1 MVDSMF
7 KDPRGEKRLF
17 TARVI
22 LAAVVVVLCLAAVV
36 ARLVFLQVYNND
48 HFRTLSEDN
57 RVRVEP
63 LPPMRGLMYDRNG
76 VLLADNVPSYSLEI
90 IPGRVEDV
98 AATID
103 ALSKIIPISEDDR
116 QRFERLRR
124 QHRRFDGVPIRL
136 DLSDAERA
144 RFAVQS
150 HRFPGVQIH
159 AELLRHYP
167 FSLETAHVLGYVGR
181 INEEEMGRIDTSAYA
196 GTSHIG
202 KVGLEKAYEDALHG
216 IVGYQQVEVNAR
228 GRVLRT
234 LKEQLPTSG
243 EDLVLFLDLDLQRD
257 AMAAMEGKRG
267 AVVAIDPTSGGVLAM
282 ASTPSFDANLFVDGI
297 SVKDYVALRD
307 SIDKPLYNRAVR
319 GQYPPASTIKPFIGL
334 GGLATGSISFSDGK
348 YCGGYFQLPGHG
360 HRYRCWRRSGHG
372 TLTVT
377 DAVVQ
382 SCDVYFYRLAHDMG
396 IERLDRFLGDFGFG
410 TTTGMDF
417 ADELGGLLPSPEW
430 KERVRGQ
437 PWYPGETLIVGIG
450 QGAFLVTP
458 VQLAAATAA
467 MANHG
472 TYFQPRMVQAVRDP
486 ASGIVQRTTAVSHR
500 VAVDSEAKWQGIV
513 DAMAQVVEGPRG
525 TARRIRSPL
534 IRIAGKTG
542 TAQVFTIGQN
552 ERYNE
557 SQVAERMRDHALF
570 IAFAPVEAPQIAV
583 AVIVENGRHG
593 SSTAAPIARQLID
606 SYLLKKR
613 VKIPEPADTAP
624 NAQADADG
632 SDVD

>member
-1 MVDSMF
+1 MVDSSF
-7 KDPRGEKRLF
+7 NKPRSGARIF
-17 TARVI
+17 TGRII
-22 LAAVVVVLCLAAVV
+22 LAGVLVVVCLATVV
-36 ARLVFLQVYNND
+36 ARLVYLQVYNND

-63 LPPMRGLMYDRNG
+63 LPPMRGLIYDRNG
-76 VLLADNVPSYSLEI
+76 VLLADNVPSYSLQI
-90 IPGRVEDV
+90 IPGRVDNL
-98 AATID
+98 ADTI
-103 ALSKIIPISEDDR
+103 AELSEIIPISDLDR

-136 DLSDAERA
+136 DLNDVERA
-144 RFAVQS
+144 RFAVQG

-167 FSLETAHVLGYVGR
+167 FSFDTAHVLGYVGR
-181 INEEEMGRIDTSAYA
+181 INEEEMQRIDTSAYA
-196 GTSHIG
+196 GSSHIG
-202 KVGLEKAYEDALHG
+202 KVGLEKAYEDSLHG
-216 IVGYQQVEVNAR
+216 SVGYQQVEVNAR

-234 LKEQLPTSG
+234 LEEQLPTSG
-243 EDLVLFLDLDLQRD
+243 DDLVLFLDIDLQRD
-257 AMAAMEGKRG
+257 AMATMAGKRG
-267 AVVAIDPTSGGVLAM
+267 AVVAIDPNTGGVLAM
-282 ASTPSFDANLFVDGI
+282 ASTPGFDANLFVDGI
-297 SVKDYVALRD
+297 SVEDYAALRD

-334 GGLATGSISFSDGK
+334 GGLAAGSISFSDGK
-348 YCGGYFQLPGHG
+348 YCGGSFQLPGHG
-360 HRYRCWRRSGHG
+360 HRYRCWRRGGHG
-372 TLTVT
+372 TLTVK

-396 IERLDRFLGDFGFG
+396 IERLDRFLADFGFG
-410 TTTGMDF
+410 SKTGIDF
-417 ADELGGLLPSPEW
+417 ADELGGLLPTPEW
-430 KERVRGQ
+430 KERVRGR

-458 VQLAAATAA
+458 LQLAAATAA

-472 TYFQPRMVQAVRDP
+472 TYFQPRMVRAVREP
-486 ASGIVQRTTAVSHR
+486 GSGILQPTAPVSHR
-500 VAVDSEAKWQGIV
+500 IAVDSEAKWEGMV
-513 DAMAQVVEGPRG
+513 DAMAQVVEGARG
-525 TARRIRSPL
+525 TARRIRSPNF
-534 IRIAGKTG
+534 RIAGKTG

-557 SQVAERMRDHALF
+557 AQVAERMRDHALF

-593 SSTAAPIARQLID
+593 SSTAAPIARQIID

-613 VKIPEPADTAP
+613 VRPAEPATGTPD
-624 NAQADADG
+624 Q
-632 SDVD
+632 SVDQIDED

>member
-1 MVDSMF
+1 MVDSRF
-7 KDPRGEKRLF
+7 KNPRGETRLF
-17 TARVI
+17 TGRIVLAGVLVI
-22 LAAVVVVLCLAAVV
+22 LCLAAVV
-36 ARLVFLQVYNND
+36 ARLVYLQIYNSD
-48 HFRTLSEDN
+48 HYRTLSEDN

-63 LPPMRGLMYDRNG
+63 LPPMRGLIYDRNG
-76 VLLADNVPSYSLEI
+76 VLLADNVPAYSLQI
-90 IPGRVEDV
+90 IPGQV
-98 AATID
+98 ADLAGTIK
-103 ALSKIIPISEDDR
+103 ALSRIIPISDLDR
-116 QRFERLRR
+116 QRFDRLRR

-136 DLSDAERA
+136 DLSDTERA

-159 AELLRHYP
+159 AELLRYYP
-167 FSLETAHVLGYVGR
+167 HSVDTAHVLGYVGR
-181 INEEEMGRIDTSAYA
+181 INEEEMQRIDTSAYA

-202 KVGLEKAYEDALHG
+202 KIGLEKAYEDILHG
-216 IVGYQQVEVNAR
+216 IVGFQQVEVNAR

-243 EDLVLFLDLDLQRD
+243 KDLVLYLDIALQRD
-257 AMAAMEGKRG
+257 AMAVMEGHRG
-267 AVVAIDPTSGGVLAM
+267 AIVAIDPNSGGVLAM
-282 ASTPSFDANLFVDGI
+282 ASAPGFDANLFVDGI
-297 SVKDYVALRD
+297 SVQDYVELRD

-334 GGLATGSISFSDGK
+334 GGLATGSISFSEGK

-360 HRYRCWRRSGHG
+360 HRYRCWRRGGHG
-372 TLTVT
+372 TLNVE

-396 IERLDRFLGDFGFG
+396 IERVDRFLADFGFG
-410 TTTGMDF
+410 SKTGIDF
-417 ADELGGLLPSPEW
+417 ADELGGLLPTPEW

-437 PWYPGETLIVGIG
+437 PWYPGETLIIGIG

-458 VQLAAATAA
+458 LQLAAATAA

-472 TYFQPRMVQAVRDP
+472 TYFQPRMAQAVRDP
-486 ASGIVQRTTAVSHR
+486 ATGFFQPTKPVSHR
-500 VAVDSEAKWQGIV
+500 IAVDSEAQWQAMV
-513 DAMAQVVEGPRG
+513 DAMTQVVEGPRG

-557 SQVAERMRDHALF
+557 AQVAERMRDHALF
-570 IAFAPVEAPQIAV
+570 IAFAPVEAPQIAL
-583 AVIVENGRHG
+583 AIIVENGRHG
-593 SSTAAPIARQLID
+593 SSTAAPMARQLID
-606 SYLLKKR
+606 SYLLKKP
-613 VKIPEPADTAP
+613 VKPPESRNMPPSD
-624 NAQADADG
+624 QATGD
-632 SDVD
+632 